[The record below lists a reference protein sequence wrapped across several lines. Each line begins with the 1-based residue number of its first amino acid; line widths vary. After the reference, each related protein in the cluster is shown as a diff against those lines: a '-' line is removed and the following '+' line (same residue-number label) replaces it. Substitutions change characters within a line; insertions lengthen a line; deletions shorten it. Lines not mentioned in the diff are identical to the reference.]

1 MTPTPDRVGM
11 LAIEARGL
19 TVQRHERWSLQTG
32 HVLQGIDLA
41 IPEGAV
47 VGLVGRNGA
56 GKSTL
61 LRALLGLQSIDDG
74 DSRLLGSPSTALDDA
89 VKARLGYAAQTPD
102 LFAGL
107 NGHDHLTQMAEVYA
121 GVDQRQALALA
132 ARLDVPMGRTAE
144 TLSLGDQ
151 QKLAVVLAL
160 AHDPDL
166 VLLDEPVASLDPI
179 SRRDFMRVLFSA
191 RQRETPRTVLISS
204 HLLSDLERVVTH
216 VLFLREGRVQLFE
229 AWDDC
234 TEYLRVR
241 PCPERPATLAAGELH
256 WSAAQGGRLL
266 VDQRRTAAA
275 ALDQPLGM
283 EDLMEVLNT

>member
-1 MTPTPDRVGM
+1 MTDAAVTHPAIWAQGLGVFRYDKWT
-11 LAIEARGL
+11 LAK
-19 TVQRHERWSLQTG
+19 G

-61 LRALLGLQSIDDG
+61 IRALLGLQTVDEG
-74 DSRLLGSPSTALDDA
+74 QSRLLGSPSLHLPDA
-89 VKARLGYAAQTPD
+89 VKERLGYAAQTPD

-107 NGHDHLTQMAEVYA
+107 CGTEHFDEMAAVYQ
-121 GVDQRQALALA
+121 GFDRQLATLLA
-132 ARLDVPMGRTAE
+132 MRLDVPLGRNADQ
-144 TLSLGDQ
+144 LSLGDQ

-166 VLLDEPVASLDPI
+166 VILDEPVASLDPI
-179 SRRDFMRVLFSA
+179 SRRDFMRVLFSM
-191 RQRETPRTVLISS
+191 RKRETPRTVLISS
-204 HLLSDLERVVTH
+204 HLLSDLERVVSH

-234 TEYLRVR
+234 AEHLRVQAW
-241 PCPERPATLAAGELH
+241 PERPVSLPSGALH
-256 WSAAQGGRLL
+256 WSASGGGRLL
-266 VDQRRTAAA
+266 VDTRRCEAAA
-275 ALDQPLGM
+275 GAQALGM